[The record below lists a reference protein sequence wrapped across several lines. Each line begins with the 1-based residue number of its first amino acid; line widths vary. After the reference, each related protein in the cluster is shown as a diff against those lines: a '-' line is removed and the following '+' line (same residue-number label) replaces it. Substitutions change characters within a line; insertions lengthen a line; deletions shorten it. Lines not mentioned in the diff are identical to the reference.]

1 MTADDD
7 RSRLTRALG
16 DVANGDRAALQV
28 VYRQT
33 SAKLLG
39 VCMRILDDRTEAEDV
54 LQETYVTVWN
64 RAGAFDPERGLS
76 PITWLVTIAR
86 NKAIDRLRATKK
98 PRALRPIEEA
108 DHVADAAPAAD
119 SMLETAQDVAQ
130 LTHCLEELE
139 PKHALAIRTAFFD
152 GLTYE
157 MLAQRMAV
165 PTGTMKSWIRRS
177 LQRLRTCLET
187 VA

>member
-1 MTADDD
+1 MTAEDD
-7 RSRLTRALG
+7 RNRLSRALG
-16 DVANGDRAALQV
+16 DVAKGDRAALQI

-39 VCMRILDDRTEAEDV
+39 VCLRILDDRTEAEDV

-98 PRALRPIEEA
+98 PRAVRPIEEA
-108 DHVADAAPAAD
+108 DHIADDKPSAD
-119 SMLETAQDVAQ
+119 VMLESTEDVAR
-130 LTHCLEELE
+130 LNHCLNELE
-139 PKHALAIRTAFFD
+139 AKHAQAVRTAFFD

-157 MLAQRMAV
+157 VLAQRMAV

-177 LQRLRTCLET
+177 LMRLRTCLE
-187 VA
+187 AA

>member
-1 MTADDD
+1 MAADDD

-16 DVANGDRAALQV
+16 DVARGDRAALQI

-39 VCMRILDDRTEAEDV
+39 VCLRILDDRTEAEDV

-64 RAGAFDPERGLS
+64 RAGAYDPERGLS

-86 NKAIDRLRATKK
+86 NKAIDRLRASKK
-98 PRALRPIEEA
+98 PRAVRPIEEA
-108 DHVADAAPAAD
+108 AHVPDAAPAAD
-119 SMLETAQDVAQ
+119 AALTTRQEVAQ
-130 LTHCLEELE
+130 LQSCLDELE
-139 PKHALAIRTAFFD
+139 PKHAEVVRTAFFE
-152 GLTYE
+152 GVTYE
-157 MLAQRMAV
+157 ALAARMAV

-177 LQRLRTCLET
+177 LQRLRSCLD
-187 VA
+187 AA

>member
-1 MTADDD
+1 MAADDE

-16 DVANGDRAALQV
+16 EVAKGDRAALQI

-39 VCMRILDDRTEAEDV
+39 VCLRILGDRTEAEDV

-64 RAGAFDPERGLS
+64 RAGAYDPERGLS

-86 NKAIDRLRATKK
+86 NKAIDRLRASKK
-98 PRALRPIEEA
+98 PRAVRPLEEA
-108 DHVADAAPAAD
+108 AHVSDGAPAAD
-119 SMLETAQDVAQ
+119 AVLQTHEEVAQ
-130 LTHCLEELE
+130 LSHCLDELE
-139 PKHALAIRTAFFD
+139 PKHALAVRTAFFE

-157 MLAQRMAV
+157 VLAQRMAV

-177 LQRLRTCLET
+177 LQRLRACLD
-187 VA
+187 AA